1 MRGRRSK
8 DARSRISR
16 GRRGRS
22 DYPDSGACSAACDAH
37 GAVRPGAR
45 HRPSMGWLWLGLA
58 PGARSLE
65 PVERGMGSAALRAKP
80 LLRGPRSLRRLER
93 PLRRLER
100 SLWGRARPLR
110 RLAIL
115 RRRLLIH
122 GQSGIETPAIWG
134 MRGEPWGSFHRGT
147 RAGRSP
153 RSPPQPRARCF
164 RSRSPAPGHALFHS
178 SVVFSVVCC
187 AVARGRGDTQ
197 RLAATLLKVLARLR
211 LRLTE
216 FTAIKEPTTISAV
229 IRPYSIAVTPYSSL
243 ISLVKKI
250 SIVFY
255 PPGSVMRIVRS
266 KA

>member
-37 GAVRPGAR
+37 GAIRPGAR

-80 LLRGPRSLRRLER
+80 LLRGLGSVRRLER

-100 SLWGRARPLR
+100 SLWGWARPLR
-110 RLAIL
+110 RLATL

-122 GQSGIETPAIWG
+122 SRSGLKP
-134 MRGEPWGSFHRGT
+134 RLS
-147 RAGRSP
+147 SP
-153 RSPPQPRARCF
+153 RLLRIAINLDCPEVHACAEHGYTPPDRDIHDKKAANRDWELIYAMFRRQLSAKVASPRDAATER
-164 RSRSPAPGHALFHS
+164 
-178 SVVFSVVCC
+178 
-187 AVARGRGDTQ
+187 DQ
-197 RLAATLLKVLARLR
+197 RLETTASVSARNNPR
-211 LRLTE
+211 QS
-216 FTAIKEPTTISAV
+216 SA
-229 IRPYSIAVTPYSSL
+229 
-243 ISLVKKI
+243 
-250 SIVFY
+250 
-255 PPGSVMRIVRS
+255 
-266 KA
+266 